1 MSTLYRSKRYVML
14 SNQVLQETL
23 EGLRSITRV
32 NMAAVDLDGHVC
44 AGTFEVTPECLASAK
59 EFSDSPA
66 INQVVN
72 DYQFFRIAEDEH
84 VSYVLIL
91 QGSSDENYMV
101 GRMAVFQIQQLLY
114 AYREHYDKDNFIKN
128 LLLDNILKVDIFTR
142 AEKLGIKA
150 NVPRIVYIIETRHGK
165 DSSALETIRNL
176 YQGKTKGFI
185 TAVDEKSIVLI
196 RQVEGTEDYDEL
208 LQEAST
214 IVDMLNTEAMTAAKA
229 SFGTIVHDLRDLSR
243 SYKEAKMAMSVGK
256 IFYSEKNVIG
266 YSKLGIGRLI
276 YQLPMSL
283 CQMYIRE
290 VFGDHNPEDL
300 DDETLITVNKF
311 FDHNLNVSETS
322 RELYIHRN
330 TLVYRLDKLKSTL
343 GLDLTNFNDA
353 ITFKIAL
360 MVVKYMRYMESRDKY

>member
-1 MSTLYRSKRYVML
+1 ML

-32 NMAAVDLDGHVC
+32 NMAAVDTDGRVC
-44 AGTFEVTPECLASAK
+44 AGTFEITPECLAAARA
-59 EFSDSPA
+59 FSDSPA

-72 DYQFFRIAEDEH
+72 DYQFFRISEGEH

-101 GRMAVFQIQQLLY
+101 GRMAMFQIQQLLY
-114 AYREHYDKDNFIKN
+114 AYREHYDKDNFVKN

-176 YQGKTKGFI
+176 YQGKSKGYI

-196 RQVEGTEDYDEL
+196 RQVEGTEEYEEL
-208 LQEAST
+208 LQDAST
-214 IVDMLNTEAMTAAKA
+214 IVDMLNTEAMTAARA
-229 SFGTIVHDLRDLSR
+229 AFGTIVRDLRALSR

-256 IFYSEKNVIG
+256 IFYSEKSVIG

-283 CQMYIRE
+283 CQMYIKE
-290 VFGDHNPEDL
+290 VFGEFNPQDL
-300 DDETLITVNKF
+300 DDETLVTVNKF
-311 FDHNLNVSETS
+311 FEHNLNVSETS

-330 TLVYRLDKLKSTL
+330 TLVYRLDKLKATL
-343 GLDLTNFNDA
+343 GLDLTNFGDA

-360 MVVKYMRYMESRDKY
+360 MVVKYMRYMDSRDKY